1 MNLGLYYLKSRYYDP
16 ETGRFI
22 SPDNVDVLLATPT
35 GLTDKNLYLYCDN
48 NPVMRVDEDG
58 EFWANVLIGAAVG
71 AVAGAVGQ
79 IITDAITSVM
89 NGEVTISNW
98 QTYVGAT
105 VGGISS
111 GIVLATTGNVDLAN
125 AVCGAVTTGTGQILE
140 KLTIEDYNKSWA
152 EIGANIIV
160 DGAVSF
166 GLGKLP
172 GIEGVTSGRNS
183 WSAVYKS
190 GLTKLK
196 NGTASR
202 MSAKV
207 LAKGIGSSIVSGLAL
222 DVYYGTK
229 QHAYDRV
236 KNLFY

>member
-1 MNLGLYYLKSRYYDP
+1 MLSHNKSVLLLVVNFKIGKTYRIRYYP
-16 ETGRFI
+16 NCKIAE
-22 SPDNVDVLLATPT
+22 V
-35 GLTDKNLYLYCDN
+35 LYC
-48 NPVMRVDEDG
+48 
-58 EFWANVLIGAAVG
+58 GAA
-71 AVAGAVGQ
+71 
-79 IITDAITSVM
+79 
-89 NGEVTISNW
+89 
-98 QTYVGAT
+98 
-105 VGGISS
+105 
-111 GIVLATTGNVDLAN
+111 
-125 AVCGAVTTGTGQILE
+125 TTGTGQILE

-160 DGAVSF
+160 DGAVSY

-172 GIEGVTSGRNS
+172 GFKGVTSGRNS

-196 NGTASR
+196 NGTAAR

-207 LAKGIGSSIVSGLAL
+207 LAKGIGSSIASGFAL
-222 DVYYGTK
+222 DTYYGIK